1 MGTEGT
7 ARLLLALLSSLS
19 LSFLLSSS
27 LSLFLLLLHPL
38 PFYLFTLP
46 SLSPPFISHLVLSL
60 LSLSLRSLL
69 FPLFILSPFSP
80 LLSPVTVFQ
89 TSFTHSWHLVA
100 LKAQHIHNPA
110 VLLPSWNQ
118 GPESTL
124 EWRSQFSPSN
134 TSPWAIFLL
143 SVIFC
148 MMNTVASPQL
158 IPEGQR
164 GIGVGEG

>member
-27 LSLFLLLLHPL
+27 LSLFLLFLHPL

-80 LLSPVTVFQ
+80 LLPPVTAFQ
-89 TSFTHSWHLVA
+89 TSCTHSWHLVA

-110 VLLPSWNQ
+110 VHLPFWNQ

-134 TSPWAIFLL
+134 TSPWATFLL

-158 IPEGQR
+158 IPDGQR
-164 GIGVGEG
+164 GIWVGEG